1 MNNMNILLVYATN
14 SGGTQLASQIV
25 QEHLMSQN
33 LQVTMK
39 EVRDTQ
45 PEELTDA
52 DAVILASSTWDYEG
66 LEGQPHPD
74 YRPFMELFKGKKI
87 TGKKFAVL
95 GLGDSSY
102 TYFCGAVNHL
112 EQFVKDLEGIL
123 TDFISTS
130 RLIQKNWLPGRI
142 IWEKLS
148 SSNSCHPSKDIYS
161 V

>member
-66 LEGQPHPD
+66 LP
-74 YRPFMELFKGKKI
+74 
-87 TGKKFAVL
+87 AV
-95 GLGDSSY
+95 Y
-102 TYFCGAVNHL
+102 GA
-112 EQFVKDLEGIL
+112 F
-123 TDFISTS
+123 
-130 RLIQKNWLPGRI
+130 
-142 IWEKLS
+142 
-148 SSNSCHPSKDIYS
+148 
-161 V
+161 

>member
-123 TDFISTS
+123 AVDSLKIDGFYLDQQTNS
-130 RLIQKNWLPGRI
+130 
-142 IWEKLS
+142 EKLAS
-148 SSNSCHPSKDIYS
+148 WADNLGKTL
-161 V
+161 VK